1 MPRLWL
7 IAPIYQKRG
16 FVVIDGH
23 PDIRYPVA
31 EPESEDRYGQ
41 PPVWTGNQ
49 SRHDC
54 YESPTA
60 RPDHREAV
68 DRWAI
73 C

>member
-31 EPESEDRYGQ
+31 EPLKRGQAWPDLSMDR
-41 PPVWTGNQ
+41 
-49 SRHDC
+49 
-54 YESPTA
+54 
-60 RPDHREAV
+60 
-68 DRWAI
+68 
-73 C
+73 